1 MKAVFFETAPWERRY
16 LARALK
22 GTHVTP
28 VFVAEPLTER
38 RLGDARGAAV
48 LSVFIYSR
56 LTASVVKRLRAARL
70 IATRSTGFDHIDL
83 AACARQKV
91 LVANVP
97 AYGENTVA
105 EHTFALILSLSRNL
119 HRAYVRTARGDFSL
133 TGLQGFDL
141 KGKTLGVVGAGRI
154 GMHVIKM
161 AKGFDMRVLAYD
173 TRKDPFLSEVLGFRY
188 APLNELLEES
198 DIVSLHTP
206 YSQATHHLM
215 NRETFGRMKRGALLI
230 NTARGGLVDT
240 DALVWALD
248 QGVVGGAGLDVLEGE
263 DLVKEERQLLET
275 DVSKERL
282 ITALKNNILLHRE
295 NVVITPH
302 IAFDSREALQRI
314 LDTTVANIAAFL
326 GGSPLNLVTKTG
338 EALQRVRKRRGDE
351 DEVRSNA
358 RGGGGRGDGRGR
370 IGARGA
376 GPFR

>member
-16 LARALK
+16 LSRALK
-22 GTHVTP
+22 AEALHVQ
-28 VFVAEPLTER
+28 FIAEPLTAASAA
-38 RLGDARGAAV
+38 GARGADV
-48 LSVFIYSR
+48 LSVFIYSA
-56 LTASVVKRLRAARL
+56 LTRVVIAKLRKTRL

-83 AACARQKV
+83 AACGQRKI

-105 EHTFALILSLSRNL
+105 EHTFALILSLSRNV
-119 HRAYVRTARGDFSL
+119 HKAYVRTAKGDFSL

-141 KGKTLGVVGAGRI
+141 KGRTLGVVGAGRI

-161 AKGFDMRVLAYD
+161 AKGFGMRVLAYD
-173 TRKDPFLSEVLGFRY
+173 QRKDPFLSEVLDFRY
-188 APLNELLEES
+188 APLDELLAAS

-206 YSQATHHLM
+206 YNPATHHLM
-215 NRETFGRMKRGALLI
+215 NRGTFGRMKRGTLLI

-240 DALVWALD
+240 SALVWALD
-248 QGVVGGAGLDVLEGE
+248 EGIVGGAGLDVLEGE
-263 DLVKEERQLLET
+263 ELVKEERRLSGK

-314 LDTTVANIAAFL
+314 LDTTVANIAGFL
-326 GGSPLNLVTKTG
+326 REIPINLVTKSG
-338 EALQRVRKRRGDE
+338 RRSSPA
-351 DEVRSNA
+351 VS
-358 RGGGGRGDGRGR
+358 GR
-370 IGARGA
+370 
-376 GPFR
+376 P